1 MAPRKKIEDGEEPA
15 KPSVGNVFV
24 RITKF
29 GAGRVSTGEHV
40 AEVGDIMADM
50 DDVLEVSEDVGKSLE
65 GKGYGEIQ

>member
-1 MAPRKKIEDGEEPA
+1 MAPRKKTEDGSEPA
-15 KPSVGNVFV
+15 QPREGNVFV

-40 AEVGDIMADM
+40 AEFGDIMADM